1 MRLPFRSEGQAELY
15 WKICRR
21 ILEETCCG
29 HEGAQLGRE
38 RIRNAV
44 YRSFGFNHFPD
55 FQRSFVPTDEI
66 KAWFHSEEQLKSV
79 FSHSI
84 VGAIEVAR
92 ERGFECGASIEDLVR
107 KAVSAAV
114 EANDASLLRIINAN
128 APVRTPKDDFQ
139 TNISLGLKS
148 P

>member
-1 MRLPFRSEGQAELY
+1 MRLPFRSEGQAEVY

-21 ILEETCCG
+21 ILEESCRG

-44 YRSFGFNHFPD
+44 YRGFGYNHFPD

-66 KAWFHSEEQLKSV
+66 KVWFHSEEQLKSV

-84 VGAIEVAR
+84 VGAIEVAH
-92 ERGFECGASIEDLVR
+92 ERGFECKAAVEGLVR
-107 KAVSAAV
+107 RAVSAAV
-114 EANDASLLRIINAN
+114 EANDASLRRIINSN
-128 APVRTPKDDFQ
+128 AHVHRP
-139 TNISLGLKS
+139 
-148 P
+148 